1 MKFFGK
7 LIKRKELTVVVKEI
21 FNTHNIFFKP
31 VFIKGCFTI
40 NFYVAV
46 VPNYFVVGRCIFLNG
61 LFCALPMFQDFTIEA
76 REVVKLQRI
85 NMVVAVCQKRQ
96 SSIIFQR
103 DLRDDLSGCV
113 SPGLQTR
120 YLSNLKSFIHNVKV
134 GHLESVM
141 FSLTNYS

>member
-40 NFYVAV
+40 NFYVAI
-46 VPNYFVVGRCIFLNG
+46 VPNYFVVQRCILLKG

-76 REVVKLQRI
+76 REVVKLWRI
-85 NMVVAVCQKRQ
+85 DILVAVCQKRQ
-96 SSIIFQR
+96 SPIIFQC
-103 DLRDDLSGCV
+103 DLRMIFQDASVLVCKRSIQATFKALCIMSKSVILSQI
-113 SPGLQTR
+113 SF
-120 YLSNLKSFIHNVKV
+120 KS
-134 GHLESVM
+134 
-141 FSLTNYS
+141 